1 MSDTLKWPVVT
12 SKWRFRTIPISRFL
26 PLILWR
32 AKTFVLC
39 LLLAWT
45 DLGYSSPIELSKPS
59 KSGSVEVIVNRNNP
73 IDSISLRE
81 LRASYAMNKRYWD
94 GDRAIT
100 VFVLK
105 SDHELHKAFCK
116 KRLNIFPN
124 QLESI
129 WYRQVYTGTGQAPIS
144 LESES
149 EMIER
154 VSMTPGA
161 IGYIYNNNDT
171 KIQNNENIKI
181 LTVY

>member
-1 MSDTLKWPVVT
+1 MNNRVIACSMDKV
-12 SKWRFRTIPISRFL
+12 IS
-26 PLILWR
+26 
-32 AKTFVLC
+32 A
-39 LLLAWT
+39 
-45 DLGYSSPIELSKPS
+45 
-59 KSGSVEVIVNRNNP
+59 
-73 IDSISLRE
+73 
-81 LRASYAMNKRYWD
+81 
-94 GDRAIT
+94 
-100 VFVLK
+100 
-105 SDHELHKAFCK
+105 
-116 KRLNIFPN
+116 N